1 MGEQRVEQQMAQYGR
16 PEYWDERYTKDTEPF
31 DWYQRYEGI
40 KSVLDRY
47 VQPTHKVLMVGAG
60 NSRLS
65 EELYDN
71 QVKYIT
77 NIDISE
83 VCVNHMKAKH
93 EDKQEMQWQMM
104 DARKLE
110 FSEGTF
116 DVVIDKGTMDSVLCK
131 EGSRVL
137 KPGGTYI
144 VISYGQPDYRLNYF
158 DKPEY
163 NWDIKPAQ
171 SVAKP
176 TVSHVEEAD
185 PANVHYIYMMTKAA

>member
-1 MGEQRVEQQMAQYGR
+1 MGILDRAMAQYGR
-16 PEYWDERYTKDTEPF
+16 PEYWNERYTKDTEPF

-40 KSVLDRY
+40 KSTLDRY
-47 VQPTHKVLMVGAG
+47 VQPSHKVLMVGAG

-116 DVVIDKGTMDSVLCK
+116 DVVIDKGTMDSVLVC
-131 EGSRVL
+131 SLSAWVL
-137 KPGGTYI
+137 I
-144 VISYGQPDYRLNYF
+144 
-158 DKPEY
+158 
-163 NWDIKPAQ
+163 
-171 SVAKP
+171 
-176 TVSHVEEAD
+176 
-185 PANVHYIYMMTKAA
+185 